1 VRAEALLVLATL
13 ISLVG
18 LALSGLA
25 HSIDRLVGFRAVQAL
40 GVGGLMVGTIATQGD
55 LVPRCSTWRPPC
67 TAAAHC
73 EAQDRPPGCRPA
85 RHAIVLLTAWGGG
98 QYGCGSPGAGDPAN
112 S

>member
-13 ISLVG
+13 ISLAG

-25 HSIDRLVGFRAVQAL
+25 HSIDRLVG
-40 GVGGLMVGTIATQGD
+40 
-55 LVPRCSTWRPPC
+55 
-67 TAAAHC
+67 
-73 EAQDRPPGCRPA
+73 CRPA
-85 RHAIVLLTAWGGG
+85 RHAIVLLTTWGGG